1 HEQAAL
7 INREFYEEARL
18 EIGDWIT
25 FSVGRK
31 DIDFIVAGIIDYW
44 PTIYPESFPLL
55 VGNLDYFQS
64 QYIIEPY
71 DVWLS
76 LEEDA
81 SIQLIIDELQ
91 KNNIW
96 VTRVVNTSN
105 QIIEG
110 KRDPQR
116 MGIFGIL
123 SIGFVVAVIIT
134 VMGFFLYNFLSLRK
148 RLLEFGV
155 MRAIGL
161 SISQLISILTLE
173 QVLTVGI
180 GFVLGTIYGITASR
194 VFMPFLQISQN
205 LEGIVPGFRI
215 VIQKGD
221 IRNIL
226 IILGGTLVIG
236 LVFLG
241 VILVR
246 LKLHEAI
253 KLGEEA

>member
-1 HEQAAL
+1 
-7 INREFYEEARL
+7 
-18 EIGDWIT
+18 
-25 FSVGRK
+25 
-31 DIDFIVAGIIDYW
+31 
-44 PTIYPESFPLL
+44 
-55 VGNLDYFQS
+55 
-64 QYIIEPY
+64 
-71 DVWLS
+71 
-76 LEEDA
+76 
-81 SIQLIIDELQ
+81 
-91 KNNIW
+91 
-96 VTRVVNTSN
+96 
-105 QIIEG
+105 
-110 KRDPQR
+110 
-116 MGIFGIL
+116 
-123 SIGFVVAVIIT
+123 
-134 VMGFFLYNFLSLRK
+134 
-148 RLLEFGV
+148 